1 MSILEEVKA
10 LKYWILFG
18 LLFLIVTYLYI
29 QNNVLIHTTYKLSLP
44 KAHPK
49 LKDKK
54 IVFFSDTH
62 FRNRNSHTFYD
73 RLIAEI
79 EDLEPDLIL
88 FGGDIVHASST
99 EMAVEHA
106 KDFFFQVGKIAPC
119 YVIYGNHDLSSARV
133 RELQTILK
141 LTGVHVLDNEATWVS
156 FGPTSIGFWLMGL
169 AENQSSLQTKSD
181 VLSKIELPKDGS
193 DAPKILLAHHPQY
206 FEKYLTDESKRP
218 DLVLSGHTHG
228 GQVILPFIGG
238 LFAPGQGVNPEFD
251 FGIFNSEQYPSSR
264 LILTKGV
271 GNSTFPF
278 RVNNRPELV
287 AIEFE

>member
-1 MSILEEVKA
+1 M
-10 LKYWILFG
+10 KYWILFG
-18 LLFLIVTYLYI
+18 LLFIIVTYLHI
-29 QNNVLIHTTYKLSLP
+29 QNNALQHTTYKLSLS

-62 FRNRNSHTFYD
+62 FRNRNSHTFFD
-73 RLIAEI
+73 RLIDEI

-119 YVIYGNHDLSSARV
+119 HVVYGNHDIESSRMS
-133 RELQTILK
+133 ELQTILK
-141 LTGVHVLDNEATWVS
+141 ITGVNVLDNEATWIS
-156 FGPTSIGFWLMGL
+156 FGPSSVGFWLMGL
-169 AENQSSLQTKSD
+169 AEYQSSLQIKSD
-181 VLSKIELPKDGS
+181 VLSKVELPKDGS

-206 FEKYLTDESKRP
+206 FEKYLEDDNKRP
-218 DLVLSGHTHG
+218 DIVLSGHTHG
-228 GQVILPFIGG
+228 GQVILPLVGG
-238 LFAPGQGVNPEFD
+238 LFAPGQGVNPKFD
-251 FGIFNSEQYPSSR
+251 FGIFNSEKYPSSR

-278 RVNNRPELV
+278 RVNNRPEIV
-287 AIEFE
+287 TIEFK